1 MEKFG
6 IFILIWGLCIIIYR
20 IYIRLNI
27 FRKYKFLIAELSI
40 DRLLLFIPEITP
52 LKELRQSENLYV
64 SKIYKIIRIYKYIF
78 WIGFFIA
85 LTVLLFH

>member
-27 FRKYKFLIAELSI
+27 FRKYKFLIAGLSI

-78 WIGFFIA
+78 WIGFFIV

>member
-1 MEKFG
+1 MERFG

-20 IYIRLNI
+20 TYIQLNT

-52 LKELRQSENLYV
+52 LKELRQSENPYV

>member
-20 IYIRLNI
+20 TYIRLNI
-27 FRKYKFLIAELSI
+27 FRKYKSLIAELSI

>member
-27 FRKYKFLIAELSI
+27 FRKYKFLIAGLSI

>member
-1 MEKFG
+1 MERFG

-27 FRKYKFLIAELSI
+27 FRKYKFLIAGLSI

-78 WIGFFIA
+78 WIGFFIV